1 MNTREYIKM
10 QSVNFCY
17 MSFMLE
23 ASKSE
28 SVEMNT
34 TSIKKLVMDGDTL
47 YAIMQDGTKE
57 LAIDLDPDVSTRAI
71 QEWIA
76 RNPSLHDRVI
86 ALMDEDTS
94 MRNVYCKRIGRKC
107 LRIVS

>member
-1 MNTREYIKM
+1 
-10 QSVNFCY
+10 
-17 MSFMLE
+17 
-23 ASKSE
+23 
-28 SVEMNT
+28 MNT

-57 LAIDLDPDVSTRAI
+57 LAIDVDPEVSTQAI

-94 MRNVYCKRIGRKC
+94 MRNA
-107 LRIVS
+107 

>member
-1 MNTREYIKM
+1 
-10 QSVNFCY
+10 
-17 MSFMLE
+17 MLE